1 MIPLSLLWE
10 DHDLELIQMTE
21 EQNTI
26 FLSARISRPTA
37 ICPGCQNPSKR
48 VHSRYFRSP
57 ADLPMVGKRLVLRLT
72 VRKFHCDNDE
82 CPRRI
87 FCERLPTLVETYAR
101 TTRRLNQA
109 HLGMALA
116 VGGEGGA
123 RLAKLLGMPISGDTL
138 LRRVHA
144 TPLPEKPTPQVIGVD
159 DWAFRRGRS
168 YGTILC
174 DLERRCPVDL
184 LPDRTSESLS
194 AWLKDHPEITIV
206 SRDRASDY
214 AQGA

>member
-21 EQNTI
+21 EQSTI

-57 ADLPMVGKRLVLRLT
+57 ADLPMIGKRLVLRLT

-82 CPRRI
+82 YPRRI
-87 FCERLPTLVETYAR
+87 FCERLPSLVETYAR
-101 TTRRLNQA
+101 TTRRLHQA

-116 VGGEGGA
+116 AGGEG
-123 RLAKLLGMPISGDTL
+123 
-138 LRRVHA
+138 
-144 TPLPEKPTPQVIGVD
+144 
-159 DWAFRRGRS
+159 
-168 YGTILC
+168 
-174 DLERRCPVDL
+174 
-184 LPDRTSESLS
+184 
-194 AWLKDHPEITIV
+194 
-206 SRDRASDY
+206 RAI
-214 AQGA
+214 AL